1 MTQTKAELLQT
12 RHQGDIRLGDA
23 DSTNYVGFKAPAT
36 VGSNLV
42 WTLPATDGSANQF
55 LQTNASGVLS
65 WGTADTSAS
74 MPKTGGIFTGDVT
87 FDGATAGRD
96 IVFDRSDNA
105 LEFADNAKAIFGS
118 STDLSIY
125 HDASNSYIKEA
136 GTGQLHIQAD
146 NLILENA
153 AGANYFVGI
162 SGGETIIYHN
172 DSAKLTTASTGV
184 SITGALTV
192 STNATIT
199 GNLTVSGT
207 TTTINTQT
215 LDVEDKNV
223 VIGKVSSPSDTT
235 ADGGG
240 WTLKGATDKT
250 FNWVNANDAW
260 TSSEHI
266 HLGDN
271 KKLLVGTGKDLEIFF
286 DGTNSY
292 IREPFAQAG
301 QLILQGWNGTDIR
314 QGSTGEH
321 MIRAIGGGAVEVYHN
336 NVKKLETTSGGIN
349 VTGAINVNGAALSTS
364 PSITANAD
372 GAIGAG
378 DAVIMQANG
387 TVKKVTATTS
397 VSSPPVLTVAGSAVP
412 GQSSTAGRNPKPC
425 FWPDESAF
433 VVIYKSGSNNY
444 LNVSAGKVTD
454 GTDITWNAAGGSTL
468 WSGNQNDDRIIHAES
483 DDFIYALRDNGN
495 TVQMGVLTAT
505 RNSDTNYSFNN
516 QGYETMFST
525 GANISIEKVDT
536 NSDYYLCVCR
546 DYANSSRGAAR
557 MVYKS
562 GTTLTRGSQQFGTNS
577 FSKQSGGQ
585 AHAPFII
592 YDTNAGKVVAIYDG
606 YSGGGGGNNVQSE
619 YYNVGTPSYSTSDP
633 TITWS
638 SSSSNVR
645 GTDNTNISANR
656 LSGYFD
662 STNNRIVVVGVNA
675 ADSYKGF
682 AIAGTLSGTTIS
694 WGAKSYFTSGT
705 ASYLSAV
712 YDSEHDCGLIYYEDS
727 GDSNKVKAI
736 GVTLNTS
743 NNALTFTNSL
753 EVGGNSAIEGN
764 RNAFFDTTNKIVL
777 VGLSDSSNNDNAKV
791 SGISVA
797 STSTTADK
805 FIGFNQGAVSNG
817 NAATIDIVSATN
829 ENQSSLTVGSKY
841 YVQKNGT
848 IATTA
853 DSPSVEAGIA
863 VAATKL
869 VVKG

>member
-1 MTQTKAELLQT
+1 
-12 RHQGDIRLGDA
+12 
-23 DSTNYVGFKAPAT
+23 
-36 VGSNLV
+36 
-42 WTLPATDGSANQF
+42 
-55 LQTNASGVLS
+55 
-65 WGTADTSAS
+65 
-74 MPKTGGIFTGDVT
+74 TG
-87 FDGATAGRD
+87 
-96 IVFDRSDNA
+96 
-105 LEFADNAKAIFGS
+105 
-118 STDLSIY
+118 
-125 HDASNSYIKEA
+125 
-136 GTGQLHIQAD
+136 
-146 NLILENA
+146 
-153 AGANYFVGI
+153 
-162 SGGETIIYHN
+162 
-172 DSAKLTTASTGV
+172 
-184 SITGALTV
+184 
-192 STNATIT
+192 
-199 GNLTVSGT
+199 
-207 TTTINTQT
+207 
-215 LDVEDKNV
+215 
-223 VIGKVSSPSDTT
+223 
-235 ADGGG
+235 
-240 WTLKGATDKT
+240 
-250 FNWVNANDAW
+250 
-260 TSSEHI
+260 
-266 HLGDN
+266 
-271 KKLLVGTGKDLEIFF
+271 
-286 DGTNSY
+286 
-292 IREPFAQAG
+292 
-301 QLILQGWNGTDIR
+301 
-314 QGSTGEH
+314 
-321 MIRAIGGGAVEVYHN
+321 IGGYV
-336 NVKKLETTSGGIN
+336 
-349 VTGAINVNGAALSTS
+349 
-364 PSITANAD
+364 
-372 GAIGAG
+372 
-378 DAVIMQANG
+378 
-387 TVKKVTATTS
+387 
-397 VSSPPVLTVAGSAVP
+397 
-412 GQSSTAGRNPKPC
+412 
-425 FWPDESAF
+425 
-433 VVIYKSGSNNY
+433 
-444 LNVSAGKVTD
+444 
-454 GTDITWNAAGGSTL
+454 
-468 WSGNQNDDRIIHAES
+468 
-483 DDFIYALRDNGN
+483 
-495 TVQMGVLTAT
+495 
-505 RNSDTNYSFNN
+505 
-516 QGYETMFST
+516 TMFST

-606 YSGGGGGNNVQSE
+606 YPGAGGGNNVQSE

-705 ASYLSAV
+705 CDHLSAV

-743 NNALTFTNSL
+743 NNALTFTNAL

>member
-55 LQTNASGVLS
+55 LQTNASGVLG
-65 WGTADTSAS
+65 WGTADVSSA
-74 MPKTGGIFTGDVT
+74 MPLTGGTFTGNVKYN
-87 FDGATAGRD
+87 
-96 IVFDRSDNA
+96 DNVK
-105 LEFADNAKAIFGS
+105 NIFGTGNDLNIFHNG
-118 STDLSIY
+118 TD
-125 HDASNSYIKEA
+125 SYIQDA
-136 GTGQLHIQAD
+136 GTGD
-146 NLILENA
+146 LILQATNLKVKGYNTGELAITTAEN
-153 AGANYFVGI
+153 GAV
-162 SGGETIIYHN
+162 ELYHN
-172 DSAKLTTASTGV
+172 AVKKFETSAAGV
-184 SITGALTV
+184 SITGAATISTNLTV
-192 STNATIT
+192 T
-199 GNLTVSGT
+199 GDLTVSGT

-240 WTLKGATDKT
+240 WTLKGASDKT
-250 FNWVNANDAW
+250 FNWVNATDAW

-266 HLGDN
+266 HFPDN
-271 KKLLVGTGKDLEIFF
+271 KKIYLGGASGTF
-286 DGTNSY
+286 DGVEMYHDGNNSY
-292 IREPFAQAG
+292 IKDMG
-301 QLILQGWNGTDIR
+301 
-314 QGSTGEH
+314 TGELF
-321 MIRAIGGGAVEVYHN
+321 IDGGAVN
-336 NVKKLETTSGGIN
+336 LKFGGNTKLTTTSGGIN

-364 PSITANAD
+364 PSVTANAD

-397 VSSPPVLTVAGSAVP
+397 VSNPPVLTVAGSAVP
-412 GQSSTAGRNPKPC
+412 GQSSTAGRSPKPC

-433 VVIYKSGSNNY
+433 VVIYKTGNNNY

-468 WSGNQNDDRIIHAES
+468 WSGNHNDDRIIHAES

-495 TVQMGVLTAT
+495 TVQMGILTAT
-505 RNSDTNYSFNN
+505 RNSDTNYSFTDR
-516 QGYETMFST
+516 GYVTMFST

-585 AHAPFII
+585 AHQPFII

-606 YSGGGGGNNVQSE
+606 YPGAGGGNNVQSE

-705 ASYLSAV
+705 CDHLSAV

-743 NNALTFTNSL
+743 NNALTFTNAL

-777 VGLSDSSNNDNAKV
+777 VGSSDSSNNDNAKV

>member
-12 RHQGDIRLGDA
+12 RHQGDLKLGDA
-23 DSTNYVGFKAPAT
+23 DSSNYVGFKAPAT

-42 WTLPATDGSANQF
+42 WTLPATDGSASQY
-55 LQTNASGVLS
+55 LQTNGSGVLAWS
-65 WGTADTSAS
+65 TVSVG
-74 MPKTGGIFTGDVT
+74 
-87 FDGATAGRD
+87 GATGIDFNDSVKTRYGTGNDFEIYFNGTNSILTTVAGAGQFYMSDKHEVRSKSNAGG
-96 IVFDRSDNA
+96 DRFITANY
-105 LEFADNAKAIFGS
+105 
-118 STDLSIY
+118 STGTDPGVHLWWS
-125 HDASNSYIKEA
+125 DAS
-136 GTGQLHIQAD
+136 G
-146 NLILENA
+146 
-153 AGANYFVGI
+153 GAKKF
-162 SGGETIIYHN
+162 S
-172 DSAKLTTASTGV
+172 TTATGV
-184 SITGALTV
+184 AVTGALSV
-192 STNATIT
+192 STDATIT

-223 VIGKVSSPSDTT
+223 VIGKVSTPSDTT

-250 FNWVNANDAW
+250 WNWVNSTDAW
-260 TSSEHI
+260 TSSEHVN
-266 HLGDN
+266 LLDS
-271 KKLLVGTGKDLEIFF
+271 KKLLL
-286 DGTNSY
+286 
-292 IREPFAQAG
+292 
-301 QLILQGWNGTDIR
+301 GTD
-314 QGSTGEH
+314 SDL
-321 MIRAIGGGAVEVYHN
+321 EVYHSGTQGWIVN
-336 NVKKLETTSGGIN
+336 KTGALRIFSNPTNEAINVAAAGAVSISHGNAVKLATTSGGIN

-364 PSITANAD
+364 PSVTANAD

-412 GQSSTAGRNPKPC
+412 GHGSTAGRNPKPC

-433 VVIYKSGSNNY
+433 VVIYKTSNNNY
-444 LNVSAGKVTD
+444 LTVSAGKVTG
-454 GTDITWNAAGGSTL
+454 GTDITWNAAGGTTL

-495 TVQMGVLTAT
+495 TVQMGVLTVT
-505 RNSDTNYSFNN
+505 RNSDTSYSFTNN
-516 QGYETMFST
+516 GYVTMFST

-546 DYANSSRGAAR
+546 DYATSNRGAAR

-585 AHAPFII
+585 AHSPFII

-606 YSGGGGGNNVQSE
+606 YPGAGGGNNVQSE

-705 ASYLSAV
+705 CDHLSAV

-727 GDSNKVKAI
+727 GDSNKVKAV